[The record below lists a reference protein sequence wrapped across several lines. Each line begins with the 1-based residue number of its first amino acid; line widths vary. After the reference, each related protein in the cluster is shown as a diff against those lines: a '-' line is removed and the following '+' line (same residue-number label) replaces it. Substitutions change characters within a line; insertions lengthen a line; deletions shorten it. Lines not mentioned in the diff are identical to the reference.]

1 MIDLQLTIATVKYL
15 WSKAQ
20 NQIKEIAL
28 LCKFM
33 QQISPHQPVQIM
45 LQVK

>member
-15 WSKAQ
+15 RSKAQ

-28 LCKFM
+28 LYEFIDGNK
-33 QQISPHQPVQIM
+33 
-45 LQVK
+45 